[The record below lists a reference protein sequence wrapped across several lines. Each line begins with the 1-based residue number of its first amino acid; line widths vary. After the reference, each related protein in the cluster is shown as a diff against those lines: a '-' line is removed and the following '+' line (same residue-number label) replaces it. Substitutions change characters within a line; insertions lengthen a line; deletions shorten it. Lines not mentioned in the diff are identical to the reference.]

1 MFDSLEKQII
11 DIRRMIERG
20 IIKNRLSKITIHH
33 FRKFAEESE
42 INFTFPLTVIVGKNG
57 SGKTTVMKAIKLMS
71 EKRKPQEEF
80 FETVIDDG
88 GVQNAE
94 ISYAIDDQILQYKR
108 LRQNEWGK
116 EGEIPKKIDI
126 TFIQSKTMVGA
137 VDKSFLY
144 DNIGKNTAQIQKVEY
159 VIKQSRKLNQ
169 EPKSNSGRKQRHFL
183 SSEAIEVVNYIL
195 QGNVQ
200 SIEVVRHKFYSGTWG
215 TSVIF
220 NDGNQYSEYNAG
232 SGEFVITNIVDQ
244 IQAVTPNSV
253 LLLDEPEVSL
263 HPGAQKRLIH
273 YILEIIKIKKIQ
285 VIITTHSPTIVEK
298 LPTAAIKCFRKI
310 ENDVIV
316 IEENVLFQ
324 NAFLEL
330 ESNIIDKKHI
340 IVEDDLAKRLIDHI
354 LAAERL
360 DGLLQVEYYPGGA
373 QNIKKFTIL
382 TYAKTRVDNR
392 YIVFDGDQ
400 KKNQV
405 PDLSKIPET
414 EKTEKYLSEQFKAVT
429 GIGTEKIDWGIDAN
443 SKAGRFNPD
452 QKNEL
457 MIAYLHFF
465 SNRVFFLPKVIPE
478 DIIYDEPRL
487 KILLGE
493 DGFPDVSQETNS
505 KKKLKRISDV
515 MGQEIEALEYQLMYW
530 FVKQKNADY
539 QYILEMLKSIIE
551 GQ

>member
-1 MFDSLEKQII
+1 M
-11 DIRRMIERG
+11 
-20 IIKNRLSKITIHH
+20 
-33 FRKFAEESE
+33 
-42 INFTFPLTVIVGKNG
+42 
-57 SGKTTVMKAIKLMS
+57 
-71 EKRKPQEEF
+71 
-80 FETVIDDG
+80 
-88 GVQNAE
+88 
-94 ISYAIDDQILQYKR
+94 
-108 LRQNEWGK
+108 
-116 EGEIPKKIDI
+116 
-126 TFIQSKTMVGA
+126 
-137 VDKSFLY
+137 
-144 DNIGKNTAQIQKVEY
+144 
-159 VIKQSRKLNQ
+159 
-169 EPKSNSGRKQRHFL
+169 
-183 SSEAIEVVNYIL
+183 
-195 QGNVQ
+195 
-200 SIEVVRHKFYSGTWG
+200 
-215 TSVIF
+215 
-220 NDGNQYSEYNAG
+220 
-232 SGEFVITNIVDQ
+232 
-244 IQAVTPNSV
+244 
-253 LLLDEPEVSL
+253 
-263 HPGAQKRLIH
+263 
-273 YILEIIKIKKIQ
+273 
-285 VIITTHSPTIVEK
+285 
-298 LPTAAIKCFRKI
+298 
-310 ENDVIV
+310 
-316 IEENVLFQ
+316 
-324 NAFLEL
+324 
-330 ESNIIDKKHI
+330 
-340 IVEDDLAKRLIDHI
+340 AKRLINHI